1 MKKKIVLVGLKNKN
15 LGDIAI
21 LDTCKFLVQNLY
33 PDAQISIKNIF
44 PNRQTMKEV
53 NNLHP
58 KIDFAIE
65 KVKNYPYITQIL
77 NFSKWWLSQKRKTEI
92 YKYYKKIL
100 KKNSYV
106 IFAGGGIIKFS
117 REYLWNPVYSITTY
131 CQRKKIPVFFNA
143 TGVEGYDDKN
153 FYSQLLKYSLNK
165 PCVKKITTR
174 DDINSL
180 KKYVK
185 NWNKI
190 SIAGDSALWARE
202 TYNIEDVEKTNIIG
216 IGVIRSN
223 IFNDYG
229 INFSEKQLVNT
240 YINIIKKLEEKGY
253 KWQLFCNGAKS
264 DYEMGKII
272 LTTLGLPIE
281 EKYLAPRP
289 QKIIDLIKKIYSYKA
304 TISARLHANIIAV
317 SYDIPTI
324 GLVWN
329 NKLKFFGERIE
340 CPERFLVK
348 EQFTNANFVITVLEN
363 AILNGY
369 NKGVINSLKSKTQ
382 KSLYEFLQTGDID
395 E

>member
-1 MKKKIVLVGLKNKN
+1 MKKIVLVGLKNNN

-33 PDAQISIKNIF
+33 PDAKISIKNIF

-58 KIDFAIE
+58 KIDFVIE
-65 KVKNYPYITQIL
+65 KVKSYPYITQIL

-117 REYLWNPVYSITTY
+117 RECLWNPVYSITTY

-216 IGVIRSN
+216 IGVIRGN

-289 QKIIDLIKKIYSYKA
+289 QKTIDLIKKIYSYKA

-317 SYDIPTI
+317 SFGIPTI